1 MRILFRTLA
10 LLLASLLVV
19 FVIVGCGGDD
29 DVGNEKAPVSFVSAD
44 PPSGCSFS
52 ANASITITFD
62 GDSEDVRV
70 SAGYAVTSGNVVTVN
85 GPFTPVL
92 LI

>member
-1 MRILFRTLA
+1 M
-10 LLLASLLVV
+10 
-19 FVIVGCGGDD
+19 
-29 DVGNEKAPVSFVSAD
+29 PVSFVSAD
-44 PPSGCSFS
+44 PPSGCSFL

-62 GDSEDVRV
+62 GDPEDVRV